1 MELDSALNK
10 SPPYYRYLT
19 ILPAFFHFSTVHLG
33 GIGVVVKPDIPQ
45 LRFTCEKN
53 KNQPSHCRNEALE
66 ELLCLPYYFWAVSSA
81 PEDCHHTKKKII
93 SHSSWKKNQ
102 NFCLSSLDLFFLYFC
117 CLKIAY
123 FALWNYWC
131 LPTYYKK
138 KVCYQMCLWT
148 IHAKIWFN
156 SPPNQSIMSWNAEKS
171 QFWLDKYLW
180 AWFICSTT
188 ELYPKTI

>member
-1 MELDSALNK
+1 M
-10 SPPYYRYLT
+10 PT
-19 ILPAFFHFSTVHLG
+19 ILFLG
-33 GIGVVVKPDIPQ
+33 RVICSRR
-45 LRFTCEKN
+45 LS
-53 KNQPSHCRNEALE
+53 SHE
-66 ELLCLPYYFWAVSSA
+66 
-81 PEDCHHTKKKII
+81 KKK
-93 SHSSWKKNQ
+93 
-102 NFCLSSLDLFFLYFC
+102 SSLIHHEKKTKIFVSHLWICFFLYFC

-156 SPPNQSIMSWNAEKS
+156 SPPNQSRMSWNAEKS

-188 ELYPKTI
+188 ELYPKTIQWNVLGPLPPKVTPLPPKKTTTKKKYYKNRRDILFFVYRYSFS